1 VDKVVKADV
10 NVQANHFPTLNLKV
24 AVGNP
29 SHDGKTIMNVVATLG
44 IQFYGKTTSKT
55 ILKQKCSP

>member
-1 VDKVVKADV
+1 MSSPCS
-10 NVQANHFPTLNLKV
+10 NVAGKERSLFNLKV
-24 AVGNP
+24 AMGNP
-29 SHDGKTIMNVVATLG
+29 SHDGKTIINVVATLG